1 MILCLGPSPTVQ
13 RTMTFG
19 RLRLDGVN
27 RTADVRDYASGKSVN
42 NARVL
47 KTLGADALATGYLGG
62 RRGEFLRADLDA
74 TGIPHDFVT
83 VDHDTRLCTTI
94 VDQGGRTA
102 TELVEE
108 PADLTPAD
116 ADALIMRLPAM
127 LNTDDGP
134 ARMLIL
140 SGTLPTGLGEDFYA
154 RCCHASAA
162 AGVPVILDAR
172 SGPLKRAAAERP
184 FLVKP
189 NRLELAETLGAEIG
203 TQSALLAGMRKL
215 AEIGPRWV
223 VVTQGTG
230 PTLAADARGAWQVAT
245 PRLEPLNPIGSGDAF
260 AAGLA
265 FALTA
270 GGFNAVH
277 PDAADVPAALK
288 LAVAC
293 GAANAA
299 HPYTGHVD
307 PALVSK
313 LLRDVRVNP
322 L

>member
-1 MILCLGPSPTVQ
+1 MS
-13 RTMTFG
+13 FD

-27 RTADVRDYASGKSVN
+27 RTARVRDYASGKSVN

-47 KTLGADALATGYLGG
+47 KFLGADALATGYLGG

-74 TGIPHDFVT
+74 TEIPHDFQT
-83 VDHDTRLCTTI
+83 VAPETRLCTTL
-94 VDQGGRTA
+94 VDEGGRMA

-116 ADALIMRLPAM
+116 ADALVGRLPAF
-127 LNTDDGP
+127 LSGKEGP

-140 SGTLPTGLGEDFYA
+140 SGTLPKGLGEDFYA
-154 RCCHASAA
+154 RCCRAANA
-162 AGVPVILDAR
+162 AGVAVMLDAR
-172 SGPLKRAAAERP
+172 SGPLPLAAAERP
-184 FLVKP
+184 FVVKP
-189 NRLELAETLGAEIG
+189 NRMELADTLGMEIG
-203 TQSALLAGMRKL
+203 SQSALLAGMRRL
-215 AEIGPRWV
+215 AELGPRWV

-230 PTLAADARGAWQVAT
+230 PTLAADARGAWQIAT
-245 PRLEPLNPIGSGDAF
+245 PRLDPINPIGSGDAF

-265 FALTA
+265 YALTN
-270 GGFNAVH
+270 GGYQSVD
-277 PDAADVPAALK
+277 PGSADVPGALR

-293 GAANAA
+293 GAANAV

-307 PALVSK
+307 PELVHR
-313 LLRDVRVNP
+313 LFLDVRVNP

>member
-13 RTMTFG
+13 RTMSFE
-19 RLRLDGVN
+19 RLRMDGVN
-27 RTADVRDYASGKSVN
+27 RTAVVRDYASGKSVN

-47 KTLGADALATGYLGG
+47 RTLGADAVATGYLGG
-62 RRGEFLRADLDA
+62 RRGEFFRADLDA

-83 VDHDTRLCTTI
+83 VDHETRLCTTL

-108 PADLTPAD
+108 PADLTRAE
-116 ADALIMRLPAM
+116 ADALVAKLPAM
-127 LNTDDGP
+127 LAGADGP

-140 SGTLPTGLGEDFYA
+140 SGTLPKGLGDDFYA
-154 RCCHASAA
+154 RCCHAAAA
-162 AGVPVILDAR
+162 AGVAVMLDAR
-172 SGPLKRAAAERP
+172 SGPLKLAAAERP
-184 FLVKP
+184 FIVKP
-189 NRLELAETLGAEIG
+189 NRLELSETLGMEIG
-203 TQSALLAGMRKL
+203 SQSALLAGMRKL

-245 PRLEPLNPIGSGDAF
+245 PRLEPINPIGSGDAF

-265 FALTA
+265 FALTL
-270 GGFNAVH
+270 GGVRGVT
-277 PDAADVPAALK
+277 PDTADVPAALA

-293 GAANAA
+293 GAANAV

-307 PALVSK
+307 PALVERLMREVK
-313 LLRDVRVNP
+313 VNP